1 MRILLIGGS
10 GFIGSNLAETFVNV
24 GFEVIVLDRE
34 EGNYN
39 NLNSIKDKIKIY
51 KGHYSNTELLEE
63 IFTLNNVSIVIN
75 LVTTVLPNTSLE
87 NLDTS
92 IYENITANIILFR
105 IMKKHQI
112 NKYIY
117 FSSGGTVYGNNGK
130 NINSE
135 LDLTRPI
142 NYYGWIKASVENLI
156 MVENNLNN
164 LEYIIIRPSNPY
176 GKYQNIYGNQGL
188 IAVLFGKIIENK
200 SIEIWGD
207 GKTVRDYIYIEDLSS
222 YILELIKSNSWNDIY
237 NIGSGQG
244 YSINEIISNI
254 EKITNKNIKVI
265 YKEKRSVDISKNI
278 LNVEKINKVVKNNK
292 IHSLDDGLRKT
303 WGFLKREYSI
313 GLE

>member
-1 MRILLIGGS
+1 MTILLIGGS

-34 EGNYN
+34 EGNYS
-39 NLNSIKDKIKIY
+39 NLDSIKDKVKVY
-51 KGHYSNTELLEE
+51 KGHYSDTELLEE
-63 IFTLNNVSIVIN
+63 IFTLNNVTIVIN

-92 IYENITANIILFR
+92 IHENITSNIILFKV
-105 IMKKHQI
+105 MKKHKI
-112 NKYIY
+112 NKYVY

-130 NINSE
+130 SVNSE

-142 NYYGWIKASVENLI
+142 NYYGWIKTTVENLI

-164 LEYIIIRPSNPY
+164 LDYMIVRPSNPY

-188 IAVLFGKIIENK
+188 IAVLFGKVITDNP
-200 SIEIWGD
+200 IEIWGH
-207 GKTVRDYIYIEDLSS
+207 GETIRDYIYIEDLTNH
-222 YILELIKSNSWNDIY
+222 ILELIQSDSWNDIY
-237 NIGSGQG
+237 NIGSGEG
-244 YSINEIISNI
+244 YSINEIISKI
-254 EKITNKNIKVI
+254 EKTTKKNIKII
-265 YKEKRSVDISKNI
+265 YKEKRNVDIDKNI

-303 WGFLKREYSI
+303 WNFIKREYSI
-313 GLE
+313 GFE